1 MGHFVKLSA
10 TTDKAKSVISGSLK
24 EIAMPQLWYC
34 HCLNFRKSLKSLF
47 FLLPLLGITN
57 VLHFVWPNPLRGTWL
72 SFAVW
77 SFASHFL
84 YSFQGFFV
92 ASVYF
97 FFDDKVWY
105 STIPAS
111 FCLFLSFSQK
121 FKYKLKKFWCCAWES
136 NPGPQ
141 DGRCKWIHWALAAS
155 FQIPAISVKTLCFQ
169 FYANLV
175 SF

>member
-111 FCLFLSFSQK
+111 FCLFLSFSHHNSNINWKSFDVVLGNQTRGLRMGGANGSTELWRLLFK
-121 FKYKLKKFWCCAWES
+121 FQQSL
-136 NPGPQ
+136 
-141 DGRCKWIHWALAAS
+141 
-155 FQIPAISVKTLCFQ
+155 
-169 FYANLV
+169 
-175 SF
+175 